1 MVGNMVL
8 SEHERQP
15 IVEIQYPLEHSKPEA
30 FSAERPVRI
39 ALLLGFLS
47 VLVVEGWLLAKLL
60 F

>member
-1 MVGNMVL
+1 MDGNMVL

-15 IVEIQYPLEHSKPEA
+15 IIEIQHPLEHSRPEG
-30 FSAERPVRI
+30 FGAERPVRI

-47 VLVVEGWLLAKLL
+47 VLVVEGWMLAKLL